1 MKKFLDVIKSK
12 WLIKGT
18 STLILVAIII
28 ACYIGLNVLVDVIN
42 LEDLDFTEKKL
53 YLLSDETKNKLK
65 NLEKEITIQLINLD
79 QYDYVKEYAK
89 KYTTVSDKIKIEEVS
104 DLSSRVDLMTKYNLD
119 TTESLIVI
127 KTGEKEKTL
136 SMSDLYTYDYTTY
149 QQIDTTEEAITNAI
163 IEVTIE
169 EKPQIYILS
178 GSTYYQTD
186 QALASAISTL
196 KEEANDVNYLDILST
211 GSVPEDCDCLII
223 TTLAKDITELERD
236 QILQYI
242 QKGGKIILL
251 TSQNLL
257 EVDTPNFDAILQQY
271 GISINYGAIFE
282 QDTAKMLQNAP
293 EFIIADVNQYSTVMQ
308 DIDMKL
314 QMCLTDAG
322 KIEFADDDKLTE
334 LGVQYETIATT
345 GETAFIRTNFDIN
358 SYSRTEQDGPEEE
371 MIVGA
376 LATKTISEE
385 ENIQSK
391 LIIYSNEIC
400 ASNLQVPVSNQY
412 YMYAI
417 DLYNNEDVILN
428 SISYLTERTDTIT
441 IRKTSEQEIYTV
453 TDQEDAIIKTI
464 IFITP
469 VIIIGIGLVVWQ
481 VRRRKK

>member
-1 MKKFLDVIKSK
+1 MKKFLEIIKNK

-18 STLILVAIII
+18 TTILLVAIVI
-28 ACYIGLNVLVDVIN
+28 ACYIGLNVLVEKIN

-53 YLLSDETKNKLK
+53 YSLSDETKDKVK
-65 NLEKEITIQLINLD
+65 NLEDEITIQLINMD
-79 QYDYVKEYAK
+79 EYDYVKEYAR
-89 KYTTVSDKIKIEEVS
+89 KYTAVSDKIQVEEIN

-119 TTESLIVI
+119 STDSLIII

-136 SMSDLYTYDYTTY
+136 SLSDLYTYDYTTY
-149 QQIDTTEEAITNAI
+149 EQIDTTEEAITNAI
-163 IEVTIE
+163 IEITLD

-178 GSTYYQTD
+178 GNTYYQTD
-186 QALASAISTL
+186 QALASVISTL
-196 KEEANDVNYLDILST
+196 EDESNDINYLDILST

-223 TTLAKDITELERD
+223 TTLAKDISDLERD

-242 QKGGKIILL
+242 QNGGQLMLL

-257 EVDTPNFDAILQQY
+257 DIETPNFDTILEQY
-271 GISINYGAIFE
+271 GITIDFGAIFE
-282 QDTAKMLQNAP
+282 QDTSKMLQNAP
-293 EFIIADVNQYSTVMQ
+293 EFIIADVYEYSTVMQ

-322 KIEFADDDKLTE
+322 KIKFADDDTLTE

-345 GETAFIRTNFDIN
+345 GETAFVRTNFDIN
-358 SYSRTEQDGPEEE
+358 SYTRTEQDGEEEE

-376 LATKTISEE
+376 LVTKTISEE
-385 ENIQSK
+385 DNIQSK

-400 ASNLQVPVSNQY
+400 ASNLQIPVSNQY
-412 YMYAI
+412 YMYAV

-441 IRKTSEQEIYTV
+441 IRKTSEEEIYTV
-453 TDQEDAIIKTI
+453 TDQEDTIIKTI
-464 IFITP
+464 IFATP
-469 VIIIGIGLVVWQ
+469 VVIIIIGIVVWQ
-481 VRRRKK
+481 VRRRRK

>member
-1 MKKFLDVIKSK
+1 MKKFLEIIKNK

-18 STLILVAIII
+18 TTVILVAIVI
-28 ACYIGLNVLVDVIN
+28 ACYIGLNVLVDKIN
-42 LEDLDFTEKKL
+42 LEDLDCTEKKL
-53 YLLSDETKNKLK
+53 YSLSDETKNKIKDLDK
-65 NLEKEITIQLINLD
+65 DITIQLINMNE
-79 QYDYVKEYAK
+79 YDYVKEYAK
-89 KYTTVSDKIKIEEVS
+89 KYTSVSDKIQVDEVD
-104 DLSSRVDLMTKYNLD
+104 DLSSRVDLMTKYDLD
-119 TTESLIVI
+119 STDSLIVV

-136 SMSDLYTYDYTTY
+136 TLSDLYTYDYTTY
-149 QQIDTTEEAITNAI
+149 EQIDTTEEAITNAI
-163 IEVTIE
+163 VEITLD

-178 GSTYYQTD
+178 GKTYYQTD
-186 QALASAISTL
+186 QALASVISTL
-196 KEEANDVNYLDILST
+196 EEESNDVNYLDILST

-223 TTLAKDITELERD
+223 TTLSKDITELERD

-242 QKGGKIILL
+242 QKGGKIMML

-257 EVDTPNFDAILQQY
+257 EIETPNFDEILQQY
-271 GISINYGAIFE
+271 GITIGYGAIFE
-282 QDTAKMLQNAP
+282 QDTSKMLQNAP
-293 EFIIADVNQYSTVMQ
+293 EFVIADVNTSSTVMQ
-308 DIDMKL
+308 GIDMKL

-322 KIEFADDDKLTE
+322 KIEFADEDKLTE

-345 GETAFIRTNFDIN
+345 GETAFVRTNFDIN

-385 ENIQSK
+385 DNIQSK

-412 YMYAI
+412 YMYAV

-441 IRKTSEQEIYTV
+441 IRKTSEEEIYTV
-453 TDQEDAIIKTI
+453 TDQEDAIIKAI
-464 IFITP
+464 IFIMP
-469 VIIIGIGLVVWQ
+469 VIIIVIGLVVWQ
-481 VRRRKK
+481 IRRRRK